1 MLSMDNNTKIIRV
14 EEKYPLSFI
23 QCSGIYSALSEMLTP
38 DSFNDPD
45 GYTIRSV
52 YFDDYSETAYYD
64 KINGVEYRT
73 KLRLRIYPPNYD
85 NVKLE
90 IKEKKGG
97 AQQKHSLQIRRC
109 EAEALINKEY
119 EIALKNKSIEKM
131 LFENDIPTHSMR
143 PVVMNQYR
151 RSAFMHAINNI
162 RITID
167 RDIVSN
173 ETSFDLFDE
182 DPVMFPVTDYYEA
195 LLEVKYDN
203 FLFQWISD
211 LFNIYGLNKEAYS
224 KYVFSRRLFE
234 SFIS

>member
-1 MLSMDNNTKIIRV
+1 MDNNTKIIRV
-14 EEKYPLSFI
+14 EEKYPLSYL
-23 QCSGIYSALSEMLTP
+23 QCSEIYSALSKMLTP
-38 DSFNDPD
+38 DSFNNPD
-45 GYTIRSV
+45 SYIIRSV

-64 KINGVEYRT
+64 KINGVNYRT

-97 AQQKHSLQIRRC
+97 AQQKHSLQISRY
-109 EAEALINKEY
+109 ETEALINKEY
-119 EIALKNKSIEKM
+119 DIALKNKNIEKM
-131 LFENDIPTHSMR
+131 LFENDIPINSMR
-143 PVVMNQYR
+143 PVVMNQYK
-151 RSAFMHAINNI
+151 RSAFMHVINNI

-167 RDIVSN
+167 RDIVSS
-173 ETSFDLFDE
+173 ETNFDLFDE
-182 DPVMFPVTDYYEA
+182 APVMFPVMDHYEA

-234 SFIS
+234 NFIS